1 MDCTLRHHKE
11 KPIPEGNGIAIGSVP
26 DPIHLSSRGAVRNH
40 GVNNDKFYVGSFD
53 YPCKK

>member
-26 DPIHLSSRGAVRNH
+26 DPIHLSSRGALRNN